1 MNKKYLIGG
10 GILLAVV
17 IVIAIIVGVLH
28 SKKKKRLNNTPVN
41 NTPVSNTPVNNTP
54 VSNTAVNNTQVDN
67 TQVDNTLVDTPVDN
81 MIDNYIEYPT
91 QPVNKPVELLLNN
104 GHEIIVRGVAGQ
116 CIKNALFNFTLPM
129 NIKSLKLE
137 CKVATTRTPSDN
149 AYIVLRNKTTGF
161 PQHLRFVHH
170 LLNTNWNS
178 AVLTEIDLFNSG
190 FLRDNVVPRPGHE
203 IDIDAE
209 ACFPGWEI
217 RLTNVKLIYEI
228 K

>member
-1 MNKKYLIGG
+1 
-10 GILLAVV
+10 
-17 IVIAIIVGVLH
+17 
-28 SKKKKRLNNTPVN
+28 
-41 NTPVSNTPVNNTP
+41 
-54 VSNTAVNNTQVDN
+54 
-67 TQVDNTLVDTPVDN
+67 

-104 GHEIIVRGVAGQ
+104 GNEIRVRGVSGQ

-129 NIKSLKLE
+129 NIKSLKIE
-137 CKVATTRTPSDN
+137 CKVASNPSPN
-149 AYIVLRNKTTGF
+149 TYIVLRNKTTGF
-161 PQHLRFVHH
+161 LQHLRLINN

-209 ACFPGWEI
+209 ACYPGWEI